1 MTTTRTAA
9 AIVLTLAGSEAW
21 AGQSLGELAAAEAA
35 RRRAVVVPA
44 PVMTT
49 ADLPLGPPA
58 PPPEPAAAADPGDA
72 RRLTLV
78 RSAARLRS
86 GAVPQIPVQAV
97 SSGEVALEVSVS
109 ATGAVTGIT
118 VLRATPPFTEALRA
132 AVTSWRF
139 EPAVD
144 IATPPSGDA
153 TPPARRTV
161 ASRVLVLGL
170 FRPPALFPGT
180 LGTPPETVG
189 TPSDSVPAP
198 RDFPP
203 LPTFPPNALFDG
215 VVLAELRVGADGV
228 LEQSRVVQSAAVF
241 DQPTLDAVSALA
253 FRPARAHGRGTAAYV
268 YVVAA
273 FRQPVTP

>member
-1 MTTTRTAA
+1 MTHSAA
-9 AIVLTLAGSEAW
+9 AAAVVLALAGSEAW
-21 AGQSLGELAAAEAA
+21 AGQSLGTLAAAEAA
-35 RRRAVVVPA
+35 RRRAVEAPA

-58 PPPEPAAAADPGDA
+58 PPPEPAAADPGDG
-72 RRLTLV
+72 RRLALF

-109 ATGAVTGIT
+109 TTGTVTGID
-118 VLRATPPFTEALRA
+118 VLRDTPPFTEELSA

-144 IATPPSGDA
+144 VATPSAGDT
-153 TPPARRTV
+153 TPPARRNV
-161 ASRVLVLGL
+161 ASRVLVIGL
-170 FRPPALFPGT
+170 FRPPALFAMT

-189 TPSDSVPAP
+189 APSDAVPAP

-203 LPTFPPNALFDG
+203 LPKFPPNALFDG
-215 VVLAELRVGADGV
+215 VVMAELRVGPDGA
-228 LEQSRVVQSAAVF
+228 LAQTRVVQSAPPF

-253 FRPARAHGRGTAAYV
+253 FRPARAHGRGTTAYV

-273 FRQPVTP
+273 YRQPVTP